1 MPIDPRLTRG
11 FLNNNPGNIDRG
23 SVPWNGEIRDVAKCA
38 NDVQRRELT
47 QGRFCVFQSADYGIR
62 AICKNLQAY
71 HDRLGCKSVRDYI
84 NRWAP
89 PNENNT
95 EAYIGRVA
103 MEIGLSPDAQVDLM
117 EPRTM
122 KALVRGIIMVECAG
136 MPYQDADLE
145 RGMSLAGVKAAELPP
160 APPKEVKQ
168 PVSKTVAVGTVSV
181 AAGVASVADQIE
193 QVQPVL
199 NQIATAGASMQ
210 SILKLGAV
218 ALSIIAVAA
227 TVYIVVRYIHK
238 RANGEV
244 ISQ

>member
-23 SVPWNGEIRDVAKCA
+23 SVPWNGEIRDVAKCT

-47 QGRFCVFQSADYGIR
+47 QGRFCVFQNADFGIR
-62 AICKNLQAY
+62 AICLNLKAY
-71 HDRLGCKSVRDYI
+71 RDKLGCKSVRDYI

-103 MEIGLSPDAQVDLM
+103 MEIGVSPGQQIDLM

-145 RGMSLAGVKAAELPP
+145 RGMALAGVKAAELPP
-160 APPKEVKQ
+160 APPVEVKK
-168 PVSKTVAVGTVSV
+168 PVSKTVA
-181 AAGVASVADQIE
+181 AGLISAGAGAASVADQID

-199 NQIATAGASMQ
+199 DQVATAGASMQ

-218 ALSIIAVAA
+218 ALSVVAVVA
-227 TVYIVVRYIHK
+227 TVYMVIRYIHK